1 MSQKKSA
8 STSCTLY
15 GGALYLT
22 IKEGVVLCEFME
34 NVGGGLKFH
43 ENFDEKPPQNTA
55 KTLTHYDNNGIS
67 SSSPSLLTIND
78 CTFENSENFLSS
90 SLLILSNGI
99 AGKTEVN
106 DCAFTGKI
114 QNGSFHIDA
123 QGASQSVHVENCR
136 FESDQKQAINTKT
149 IKADMSRQVFN
160 YKVGGYND
168 LNSYVKMML
177 AVASIGV
184 VCCAVVTALVVKK
197 RRNGENEEEEPSEN
211 SHNNNIQKKK
221 KNDDLER

>member
-1 MSQKKSA
+1 
-8 STSCTLY
+8 
-15 GGALYLT
+15 
-22 IKEGVVLCEFME
+22 ME
-34 NVGGGLKFH
+34 NVGGGLKFN

-67 SSSPSLLTIND
+67 SSSPSLLTING
-78 CTFENSENFLSS
+78 CTFENNENSLSS
-90 SLLILSNGI
+90 SLLIPSNGN

-123 QGASQSVHVENCR
+123 QGASQSVHVENGR

-160 YKVGGYND
+160 YKAGGYND
-168 LNSYVKMML
+168 LNSYVKMMF
-177 AVASIGV
+177 AVASKGV

-211 SHNNNIQKKK
+211 SHEICKIIIFKK
-221 KNDDLER
+221 